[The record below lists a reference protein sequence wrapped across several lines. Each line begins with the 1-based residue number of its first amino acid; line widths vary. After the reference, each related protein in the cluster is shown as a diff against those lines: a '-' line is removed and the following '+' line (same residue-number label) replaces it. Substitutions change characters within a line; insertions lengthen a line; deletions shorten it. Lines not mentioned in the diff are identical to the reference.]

1 MRTQT
6 RAIAWWRAATWTFVC
21 LVSMG
26 LLFTV
31 VGGAEDAPPGGGPGG
46 AGGEGVRFGWLL

>member
-31 VGGAEDAPPGGGPGG
+31 G
-46 AGGEGVRFGWLL
+46 AGA